1 MYSIYPPESN
11 HTHDWNSYVVTIPDF
26 LSQEDLDKIEDNA
39 SNIEAEESTVSS
51 DNQKSDYR
59 TCEIKWFHPNESTE
73 WLFQKMTG
81 LLQEMNGMHYLF
93 NLSSWEPFQHTTYHG
108 HNGGEFKAHLD
119 EAKVFNQSNNIRKL
133 SYSIMLNDP
142 SEYEGGDLKIW
153 YGKMDEEGKPALK
166 IENLKVG
173 SLVAFPSF
181 LLHEV
186 TPVTEGTRKSLVCW
200 TRGPRWS

>member
-11 HTHDWNSYVVTIPDF
+11 HNHDFNSYVVTIPNF
-26 LSQEDLDKIEDNA
+26 LPEDELKKIEDNA
-39 SNIEAEESTVSS
+39 SDIKVEESTVSS

-59 TCEIKWFHPNESTE
+59 TCEIRWFHPNESTE

-81 LLQEMNGMHYLF
+81 LLQEINGMHYLY

-108 HNGGEFKAHLD
+108 HNSGNFKSHLD
-119 EAKVFNQSNNIRKL
+119 ETKIFNYTNMIRKL
-133 SYSIMLNDP
+133 SFSIILNDP

-153 YGKMDEEGKPALK
+153 YCKMDSEVKPALK
-166 IENLKVG
+166 IDNLKAG
-173 SLVAFPSF
+173 TLVAFPSF

-186 TPVTEGTRKSLVCW
+186 TPVTKGTRKSLVCW
-200 TRGPRWS
+200 TLGQRWT